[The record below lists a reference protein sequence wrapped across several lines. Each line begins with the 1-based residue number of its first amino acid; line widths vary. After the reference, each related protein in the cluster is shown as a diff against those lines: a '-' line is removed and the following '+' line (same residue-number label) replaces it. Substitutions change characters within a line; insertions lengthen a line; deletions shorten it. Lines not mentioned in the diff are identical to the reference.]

1 MIEGRT
7 AERLSG
13 RLGELQ
19 PELDELVSELIAIDS
34 QIPPYSNE
42 QAIVAFLRQYADG
55 HGLGAGR
62 TLAKDP
68 GRPNLVIR
76 IESGRPG
83 PVLGLCGHVDTKPV
97 GSAAGQWRTDP
108 FTATNLDGM
117 IFGLGTSDMKAAVA
131 AMVISAR
138 ALRDV
143 EAITAGALE
152 LILVADEEAGATYG
166 SRWLAPRLG
175 YLDACVIGE
184 PSGWERD
191 WQGLHLISRG
201 LSCVRIQVAGTQ
213 RHSSLSDRLPSTNA
227 ALQMARLMTEMND
240 TLTLTY
246 PRQPFDELR
255 PTVNIGVLVQGGVF
269 FGVVPGE
276 ATFGCDIRTVPGMT
290 QEQLAADL
298 QVWLQETCQK
308 LGVEAALTF
317 EPGLTWIDSSTIQA
331 DERIVQAAQ
340 EACTLSLGTPPALS
354 FFPGTT
360 DAPWFSREGIPTIP
374 SLGPGVLTY
383 CHGPNEAVSARSVHE
398 AASIYAHLAASFL
411 MPQSSSTIR
420 A

>member
-1 MIEGRT
+1 MIERLT
-7 AERLSG
+7 ADRLSD
-13 RLGELQ
+13 RLRELQ
-19 PELDELVSELIAIDS
+19 PELDTLVSALIAINS
-34 QIPPYSNE
+34 QIPPYGDE
-42 QAIVAFLRQYADG
+42 QAVIAFLRQYTDG
-55 HGLGAGR
+55 HGLGAG
-62 TLAKDP
+62 TTVSKDP
-68 GRPNLVIR
+68 SRPNLMIR
-76 IESGRPG
+76 IDSGQPG

-97 GSAAGQWRTDP
+97 GDAADQWRTDP
-108 FTATNLDGM
+108 FTATDLDGM

-138 ALRDV
+138 ALHDV
-143 EAITAGALE
+143 GAITAGALE
-152 LILVADEEAGATYG
+152 LILVADEEAGASYG

-175 YLDACVIGE
+175 HLDACVIGE

-201 LSCVRIQVAGTQ
+201 LSCFRIQVAGTQ

-227 ALQMARLMTEMND
+227 SLEMARLMTDMKD
-240 TLTLTY
+240 TLRLTY
-246 PRQPFDELR
+246 PPQPFDELR

-290 QEQLAADL
+290 QEQLASDL
-298 QVWLQETCQK
+298 QIWLEKACER
-308 LGVEAALTF
+308 LGMDAALSF
-317 EPGLTWIDSSTIQA
+317 EPGLTWIDSSTVRA
-331 DERIVQAAQ
+331 DEPIVQAAR
-340 EACTLSLGTPPALS
+340 EACTISLATPPPLS

-360 DAPWFSREGIPTIP
+360 DAPWFTREGIPTIP

-398 AASIYAHLAASFL
+398 AASIYAHLAAGFL
-411 MPQSSSTIR
+411 TGQSSNAIR